1 MWRIPLERVD
11 RGFLYMNLQ
20 IILPTKMVV
29 VAQLVGRANL
39 RPRREAPFIYKKK
52 NKKIENFIIK
62 TNS

>member
-20 IILPTKMVV
+20 ITLPTKMVV

-39 RPRREAPFIYKKK
+39 RPRREAPFIYKK
-52 NKKIENFIIK
+52 NKKINRKFYYK
-62 TNS
+62 N